1 MEMKKKICPLGLFAL
16 VLLLVAVV
24 ALPAAAAP
32 STDELF
38 VHVGDALVK
47 SKDENWQPILD
58 DLQKF
63 QDSWK
68 QIKQDNPEAKQVD
81 DALAR
86 VQDVMGEN
94 PRDKNS
100 VYEALAQLSHA
111 TNAYEVA
118 LEGGKKDDGKEKV
131 KQLLPLADRMIDEVK
146 NQNQAQAKA
155 YYKSFN
161 SQWLKAESAV
171 QQASIADYGEIEKNL
186 MYIRIALNQE
196 PVDQQKALES
206 LAALK
211 QALDHFL
218 QGGGKQAN
226 QANEQADASL
236 QDLVDLLTAAD
247 AAIQSQDLQTV
258 IAKLN
263 QFVTIWPLVEGQVQ
277 TRSAGLYTQIESQIP
292 LSISLLG
299 SKQPDI
305 ERTEKIIREVKE
317 KLTPFLEGDQSYTAW
332 DAALVLLREGLEALL
347 IVSALLSFLKKANQ
361 ADKQKWI
368 WAGIGLGI
376 VCSALLAVFITMYF
390 SKAAASTSREYIE
403 GLTGI
408 VAVVMM
414 FTVGVWLHRKANIQ
428 NWNQYINRQLGSAMA
443 KGGLWSMAA
452 VSFFAIFREGAETI
466 VFYAGM
472 APAISL
478 HQLLTG
484 IACAL
489 AALFVIGFIL
499 ILCSVKLPIRFF
511 FTCAT
516 ILIYAIAFK
525 ILGVSIHVLQ
535 VTNLLPAH
543 QIGGLPFAE
552 WIGFYPSLE
561 TVIPQALLLLFVIG
575 ELVWTERQA
584 RTRTVQ
590 P

>member
-1 MEMKKKICPLGLFAL
+1 MEMKKKIRQLSLFAF
-16 VLLLVAVV
+16 VLLLFAVV
-24 ALPAAAAP
+24 TRPAVAAP
-32 STDELF
+32 PTDELF
-38 VHVGDALVK
+38 IHVGDALVK
-47 SKDENWQPILD
+47 SKDENWQAILE

-63 QDSWK
+63 QESWK
-68 QIKQDNPEAKQVD
+68 QIRQDNPEAKQVD
-81 DALAR
+81 DALTH
-86 VQDVMGEN
+86 VQDVMAQN
-94 PRDKNS
+94 PRDKNT
-100 VYEALAQLSHA
+100 VYDALVQLSHA
-111 TNAYEVA
+111 TNAFEAV
-118 LEGGKKDDGKEKV
+118 LQGDKKDDGKEKI

-146 NQNQAQAKA
+146 NQNQAQAKE
-155 YYKSFN
+155 YYRSFN
-161 SQWLKAESAV
+161 SKWLKAESAV
-171 QQASIADYGEIEKNL
+171 QQASIMDYGEIEKNL
-186 MYIRIALNQE
+186 MFIRIALNQE
-196 PVDQQKALES
+196 PVDQQKALQS
-206 LAALK
+206 LDALK

-218 QGGGKQAN
+218 QGGGQGN
-226 QANEQADASL
+226 QANEKEVSL
-236 QDLVDLLTAAD
+236 QDLVDLLTDAD
-247 AAIQSQDLQTV
+247 VAIKEQDLQT
-258 IAKLN
+258 ALENLN

-305 ERTEKIIREVKE
+305 ERTEKIIQEVKE
-317 KLTPFLEGDQSYTAW
+317 KLTPFLGGDLGYTAL

-347 IVSALLSFLKKANQ
+347 IVSALLSFLNKANQ

-368 WAGIGLGI
+368 WAGVGFGI

-390 SKAAASTSREYIE
+390 SKATASTSREYIE

-466 VFYAGM
+466 IFYAGM
-472 APAISL
+472 APSMSL
-478 HQLLTG
+478 HQLLIG
-484 IACAL
+484 IVCAL
-489 AALFVIGFIL
+489 AALFIIGFVL
-499 ILCSVKLPIRFF
+499 IRFSVRLPIRFF

-535 VTNLLPAH
+535 VTKVLPSH

-561 TVIPQALLLLFVIG
+561 TVVPQALLLLFIIG
-575 ELVWTERQA
+575 ELIWTEKQS

-590 P
+590 PF